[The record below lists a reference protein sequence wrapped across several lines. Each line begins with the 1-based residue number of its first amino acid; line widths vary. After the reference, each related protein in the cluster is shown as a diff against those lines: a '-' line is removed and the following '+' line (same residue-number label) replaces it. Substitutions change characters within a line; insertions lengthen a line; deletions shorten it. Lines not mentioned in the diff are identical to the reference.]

1 MDIPYNFLK
10 RFHIRNYGHQISHIS
25 NIIKVLKGAT
35 YVICKEGKRKIT
47 NHATGSGYQ
56 KAKE

>member
-1 MDIPYNFLK
+1 
-10 RFHIRNYGHQISHIS
+10 
-25 NIIKVLKGAT
+25 LKGAT

>member
-1 MDIPYNFLK
+1 
-10 RFHIRNYGHQISHIS
+10 
-25 NIIKVLKGAT
+25 LKGAT

-56 KAKE
+56 KAKSKLKAFFYLE